1 MDIHHRGGATIV
13 LPPGVRSV
21 PASPLT
27 YLKLVATALIW
38 GATWIAAR
46 VAVSEASP
54 LAVASWRFLLA
65 ALVLGTLV
73 VVHEGRPRWSL
84 KEWFTLA
91 ALGASG
97 IFLYNL
103 CFLYGMRMIEAGRGA
118 LVVAL
123 TPALVAA
130 SDWLL
135 FGAPMSP
142 TKAAGIGLA
151 MFGCLLVVTNGD
163 PRLLFTGQVGLGEW
177 LIIGCSALWAVYT
190 FVGRRGTRT
199 LSPLAMTF
207 GASLTGWIMLTVA
220 ALLQGSLFLLAETTW
235 RGWSAIVFLGLFG
248 TALAFTWYAEA
259 VQRIGATRSA
269 AFINLVPV
277 SAVILG
283 AVLLDERLGVA
294 VLSGGALVIAGV
306 VITNHAG
313 ARLAAGVISK
323 EKVA

>member
-1 MDIHHRGGATIV
+1 MDIHHRGGATIA
-13 LPPGVRSV
+13 LPPVVRSV

-46 VAVSEASP
+46 VAVGEASP

-248 TALAFTWYAEA
+248 MALAFTWYAEA

>member
-1 MDIHHRGGATIV
+1 LRTGSDRLV
-13 LPPGVRSV
+13 
-21 PASPLT
+21 ASPAT
-27 YLKLVATALIW
+27 YFKLVATALVW
-38 GATWIAAR
+38 GATWIAGR
-46 VAVSEASP
+46 IAVSEASP

-73 VVHEGRPRWSL
+73 TIHEGWPRWSP
-84 KEWFTLA
+84 KEWLTLT

-103 CFLYGMRMIEAGRGA
+103 CFLYGLTMIEAGRGA

-123 TPALVAA
+123 TPAVVAA
-130 SDWLL
+130 GDWLL

-142 TKAAGIGLA
+142 AKAAGIALA

-163 PRLLFTGQVGLGEW
+163 PRLLLSGQVGFGEW
-177 LIIGCSALWAVYT
+177 LIIGCSVLWAVYT
-190 FVGRRGTRT
+190 FIGRRGTRS

-207 GASLTGWIMLTVA
+207 GASLTGWLMLTIA
-220 ALLQGSLFLLAETTW
+220 ALLQGSLFSLTATTW
-235 RGWSAIVFLGLFG
+235 RGWSAIIFLGLFG

-283 AVLLDERLGVA
+283 ALLLDERLGIA
-294 VLSGGALVIAGV
+294 VLGGGALVIAGV

-323 EKVA
+323 EKIA

>member
-1 MDIHHRGGATIV
+1 M
-13 LPPGVRSV
+13 

-46 VAVSEASP
+46 VAVGEASP

>member
-1 MDIHHRGGATIV
+1 MDIHHRGGATIA

-130 SDWLL
+130 SDWLV

-313 ARLAAGVISK
+313 TRLAAGVISK

>member
-1 MDIHHRGGATIV
+1 MDIHHRGGATIA
-13 LPPGVRSV
+13 LPPRVRSV

-84 KEWFTLA
+84 KEWVTLA